1 MQPTGPMG
9 WHEPAKLDRT
19 PSTPA
24 QLESHRQAGEQARAA
39 VTEKQR
45 VNLNDPQHVARLAGI
60 PIDAA
65 RYLIGRFME
74 LEAQIAEL
82 KKHSVPA
89 HMAGVEKRG

>member
-24 QLESHRQAGEQARAA
+24 QLESHRQAGEQSRAA
-39 VTEKQR
+39 ANEQQR
-45 VNLNDPQHVARLAGI
+45 VNLNDPMQVARAAGI

-82 KKHSVPA
+82 KKQSVPA
-89 HMAGVEKRG
+89 HMQNVEKRG